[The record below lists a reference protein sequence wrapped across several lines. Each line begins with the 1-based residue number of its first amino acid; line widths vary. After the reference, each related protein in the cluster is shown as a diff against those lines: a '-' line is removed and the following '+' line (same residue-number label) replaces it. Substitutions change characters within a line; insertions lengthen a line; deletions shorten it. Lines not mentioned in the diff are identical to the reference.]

1 MKKQTRGG
9 VTKKTITLT
18 REENWY
24 VISAL
29 AHASFVSEEQSAFA
43 EKLLA
48 KFKKKDSSVPL
59 FLGDAPDIKFKVK
72 IDPDDL
78 KSLRA

>member
-24 VISAL
+24 LINVL
-29 AHASFVSEEQSAFA
+29 AHASFVSEEQNVFCRKAFN
-43 EKLLA
+43 
-48 KFKKKDSSVPL
+48 
-59 FLGDAPDIKFKVK
+59 
-72 IDPDDL
+72 
-78 KSLRA
+78 